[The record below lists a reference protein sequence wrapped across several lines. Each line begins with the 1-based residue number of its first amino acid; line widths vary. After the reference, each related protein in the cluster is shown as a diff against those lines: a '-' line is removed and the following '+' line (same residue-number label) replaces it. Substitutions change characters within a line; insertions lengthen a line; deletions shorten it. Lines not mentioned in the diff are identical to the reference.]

1 MTYQQMK
8 KDRNLNR
15 DRLDFANDNIGPM
28 FRSLFFPTLVGMI
41 FNSVLTV
48 IDGIFVGRG
57 AGPEGIAAVNIVAP
71 VFMVITGIGLMFGII
86 SLRYILRNFSQRR
99 AAWMVTNGKE

>member
-1 MTYQQMK
+1 MK

-15 DRLDFANDNIGPM
+15 DRFDFATGNIGPM
-28 FRSLFFPTLVGMI
+28 FRTLFFPTLVGMI

>member
-1 MTYQQMK
+1 MK

-15 DRLDFANDNIGPM
+15 DRFDFATGNIGPM

-48 IDGIFVGRG
+48 IDGIFVGWG
-57 AGPEGIAAVNIVAP
+57 VGPEEIGRASCRERVFRAV
-71 VFMVITGIGLMFGII
+71 
-86 SLRYILRNFSQRR
+86 
-99 AAWMVTNGKE
+99 